1 MYIIF
6 MLQSRP
12 LQIYFRIHIGSRSQ
26 ALVKFEIVKVGFKKE
41 VNEYSATEREGSVLV
56 LVLCP
61 RFFSR
66 HVLIRIRGHIISRD
80 RVFWRV
86 CFSGGVRV

>member
-26 ALVKFEIVKVGFKKE
+26 ALVKFEIVKVGFNKE
-41 VNEYSATEREGSVLV
+41 VDEHRATERRKCPSVGVMSPILQLSCADQNKRTYYLQRQSFLASVL
-56 LVLCP
+56 
-61 RFFSR
+61 
-66 HVLIRIRGHIISRD
+66 
-80 RVFWRV
+80 
-86 CFSGGVRV
+86 

>member
-1 MYIIF
+1 

-41 VNEYSATEREGSVLV
+41 VNDYSVTERRKCPSVGVMSPILQLSVL
-56 LVLCP
+56 
-61 RFFSR
+61 
-66 HVLIRIRGHIISRD
+66 ISG
-80 RVFWRV
+80 
-86 CFSGGVRV
+86 C